1 MLRKK
6 LPKQGFAF
14 QLYTQGKALP
24 LENHALLFCSLASA
38 LCLSVSVSLSMCLS
52 FKSVLC
58 LECFIG
64 TNGSSSRICAEAASF
79 RIHSWIT
86 AVLLATLNNNN
97 YYNKQTNKHKLPVS
111 RVSTILEES

>member
-1 MLRKK
+1 VSICTDEEKSPNGVADLTAVCTGLFLCSWLTMLRKK

-38 LCLSVSVSLSMCLS
+38 LCLSISVSLSMCLS

-64 TNGSSSRICAEAASF
+64 R
-79 RIHSWIT
+79 H
-86 AVLLATLNNNN
+86 
-97 YYNKQTNKHKLPVS
+97 
-111 RVSTILEES
+111 